1 MIFKMSILMAT
12 PNTSSTFLNFNSL
25 QGKFKIKFF
34 VSQNK
39 KLSRKI
45 LHNEFIIKN
54 FRMKYHQIFRLK
66 TTKI

>member
-1 MIFKMSILMAT
+1 MAT

-39 KLSRKI
+39 KPDKI
-45 LHNEFIIKN
+45 
-54 FRMKYHQIFRLK
+54 
-66 TTKI
+66 KIPPDLPIEDH